1 MSCDRNAESGSS
13 SSCLLTPVSTIAAV
27 IINWNSADLV
37 TTAVSAVAPQV
48 ADIIVV
54 DNASTDSS
62 LSELRSRFA
71 QNRTVH
77 FVSLDENR
85 GFAGG
90 TNAGTK
96 LALELGAKMVLWL
109 NSDATMLP
117 GSVADMT
124 AFLAGR
130 EEVAAVG
137 PSVLNSDN
145 KTIQHTT
152 CALNYENPP
161 HWASWNKSGIEG
173 GPMSSQWLSG
183 EAMLIRSQA
192 LSKVG
197 LLNEDFFFWAEDVE
211 WSLRARRAGFQLW
224 CVPKARCLHDTAGS
238 SSSKIRDYFAARN
251 LLLLL
256 RFHSGRSKLGVLI
269 LGSRQLRWQVRTIVR
284 EGRFDS
290 IPMIARG
297 ICDGLSPTMRRRY
310 P

>member
-1 MSCDRNAESGSS
+1 MSSDRNAKSGSS
-13 SSCLLTPVSTIAAV
+13 SGWLLTPDSTIAAV
-27 IINWNSADLV
+27 IINWNSAELV
-37 TTAVSAVAPQV
+37 TAAVTAVAPQV
-48 ADIIVV
+48 TNIIIV

-62 LSELRSRFA
+62 LSELRNRFA

-77 FVSLDENR
+77 FVALDQNR

-90 TNAGTK
+90 TNAGTQ
-96 LALELGAKMVLWL
+96 LALDLGVKMVLWL
-109 NSDATMLP
+109 NSDAIMLP
-117 GSVADMT
+117 GSVAKMT
-124 AFLAGR
+124 GFLSPR

-137 PSVLNSDN
+137 PSVLNPDN

-161 HWASWNKSGIEG
+161 HWASWNKSGTDG
-173 GPMSSQWLSG
+173 GPMPSEWLSG
-183 EAMLIRSQA
+183 EAMLIRAQA

-211 WSLRARRAGFQLW
+211 WSLRARRAGFELW
-224 CVPKARCLHDTAGS
+224 CVPEARCLHEIAGS
-238 SSSKIRDYFAARN
+238 STSEIRDYFAARN

-256 RFHSGRSKLGVLI
+256 RFYSGRRRFGALI
-269 LGSRQLRWQVRTIVR
+269 LGSRELRWQVRKTVR
-284 EGRFDS
+284 EGSFNS

-297 ICDGLSPTMRRRY
+297 IRDGLSPTMRRRY